1 MCAQREIE
9 SAAHRGSGMGA
20 QREIERGMHVV
31 VGVVLLLAPTSA
43 SADTFAEAMKRELTL
58 LHAERAELRTAL
70 EQEEAAAS
78 TARRALR
85 ADIRRTS
92 AALVEQR
99 TQNEARQPALGTRE
113 RLRTASAQ
121 QHQIGEVLDRIDQW
135 LARRELPLRGSAEND
150 LDARVE
156 RLPERIDD
164 VLTELSV
171 RGGLRISEGTE
182 LFADSGEAMV
192 SPVLHVAGVGALS
205 LGDEWRPLIP
215 LADGSL
221 RTLAG
226 VHTRPSKTV
235 AGNQLVEVALFDPK
249 EPPTANKPAKSRLV
263 RLDGQGRCADVAA
276 GAARSA
282 GAGRR
287 RRADRRSGAN
297 QLALVAAERA
307 VETARQRWAMVG
319 PLTGSSSAAV
329 GSRQRSRRC
338 SSAPSAAAVSS
349 RSARARRCCTP
360 GHAYSRACR
369 CSPLSRPS
377 RRWWGLLGTVTG
389 MIGTFSVITVHGTGD
404 PKLLS
409 GGISE
414 ALLTTQLGLG
424 VAIPAL
430 LLRTGLDRWAKRL
443 LASAEMS
450 SLSLIHRLEDAQQD
464 RASVADAAA
473 ARNAS

>member
-249 EPPTANKPAKSRLV
+249 EPPTANKPAK
-263 RLDGQGRCADVAA
+263 A
-276 GAARSA
+276 GWFAWM
-282 GAGRR
+282 GKG
-287 RRADRRSGAN
+287 GVLMWP
-297 QLALVAAERA
+297 LALLGLLALVVAAERTA
-307 VETARQRWAMVG
+307 VLGRTSWHWWQLNEPLRQRVNDGQW
-319 PLTGSSSAAV
+319 SAAHRLV
-329 GSRQRSRRC
+329 ERSRGL
-338 SSAPSAAAVSS
+338 AAALAAVLERPERS
-349 RSARARRCCTP
+349 RGELEERASEALLHTRPRLFARLSLLA
-360 GHAYSRACR
+360 AVAAVA
-369 CSPLSRPS
+369 PLV
-377 RRWWGLLGTVTG
+377 GLLGTVTG